1 MYEQIQQWPAPVTI
15 DNYKKLEFDSLLN
28 FAKTNNNDIALR
40 LYKIISNIG
49 IALNESNIRNLQPEI
64 TLSFEELEQ
73 QWVRFLE
80 SVRQAANNDQNQLN
94 NANVFVDGNWSTVN
108 INYDA
113 GNDKFMLS
121 DSYIFNDWNKQ
132 KDFGLLY
139 ELGKSISDVQSSAR
153 GGARSPL
160 TKASIKAI
168 QSQEVASK
176 KSIGDYIESKR
187 SEAASSIS
195 SAKINADWSKF
206 YKERCDELEETI
218 EGENKP
224 RKRRYKV
231 LRPSKKVDSLKLN
244 RKRWYIG
251 LLFTL
256 FLYMLIVTIIFLSK
270 VDITNDINGFGKY
283 IMGLTFYGFLGGVF
297 LGYSNANRQL
307 KIHQNLL
314 EQYRHRE
321 IVAKTISGV
330 VSAVIK
336 TKEGNAS
343 PEEQTEI
350 EKEEL
355 QQLVK
360 VAASAMF
367 EYRTIGHLSAKEGN
381 SILSELINSR
391 NN

>member
-187 SEAASSIS
+187 SEAARLMLTGVSFIKKDVMNLKRLLKVRIS
-195 SAKINADWSKF
+195 QEKGDIKF
-206 YKERCDELEETI
+206 Y
-218 EGENKP
+218 GQA
-224 RKRRYKV
+224 
-231 LRPSKKVDSLKLN
+231 
-244 RKRWYIG
+244 KRW
-251 LLFTL
+251 T
-256 FLYMLIVTIIFLSK
+256 
-270 VDITNDINGFGKY
+270 
-283 IMGLTFYGFLGGVF
+283 
-297 LGYSNANRQL
+297 A
-307 KIHQNLL
+307 
-314 EQYRHRE
+314 
-321 IVAKTISGV
+321 
-330 VSAVIK
+330 
-336 TKEGNAS
+336 
-343 PEEQTEI
+343 
-350 EKEEL
+350 
-355 QQLVK
+355 
-360 VAASAMF
+360 
-367 EYRTIGHLSAKEGN
+367 
-381 SILSELINSR
+381 
-391 NN
+391 